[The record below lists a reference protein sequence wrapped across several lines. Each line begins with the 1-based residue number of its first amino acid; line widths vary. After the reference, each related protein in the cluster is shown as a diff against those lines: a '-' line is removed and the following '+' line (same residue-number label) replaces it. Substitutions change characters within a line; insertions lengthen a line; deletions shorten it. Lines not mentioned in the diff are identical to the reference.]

1 MMQTT
6 THSQRGSAMIEA
18 LVAVLLF
25 MLGVVGLV
33 GAMGQVVGNQA
44 DVQFRGEATKH
55 ASEMMNT
62 IWLNVDRTTPAT
74 TVASLQGFT
83 HRPVTADAN
92 QPCNFGGADSGN
104 ALVTAWVDQITNGTG
119 AARMPG
125 STPAMQQIAFD
136 PATNNQVTITL
147 CWQSSGDVVPRRYVL
162 RSFIN

>member
-1 MMQTT
+1 MMHTT
-6 THSQRGSAMIEA
+6 THSQRGAAMIEA

-33 GAMGQVVGNQA
+33 GAMGQVIGNQA
-44 DVQFRGEATKH
+44 DVQFRGEATKY

-74 TVASLQGFT
+74 TVASLQGFI
-83 HRPVTADAN
+83 HRPDTADTSS
-92 QPCNFGGADSGN
+92 FGGADSGN
-104 ALVTAWVDQITNGTG
+104 ALVTAWVADLSAG
-119 AARMPG
+119 AARLPG
-125 STPAMQQIAFD
+125 TTAAMHQIAFD